1 MKGLRNAFFSG
12 FVLLAPLGVTI
23 LVVQFLLNKIGG
35 RAGEI
40 IFSPFL
46 TPETMSV
53 PWVSFCIQVVS
64 TLIVVVI
71 ITMIGYLSNY
81 FMGKFFLRIFEK
93 IIDRL
98 PFISTVYNTVKQ
110 IVDTFS
116 KQKESIFQKTVLVEY
131 PRKGAWALGFLTGV
145 SKGEVQAK
153 TNETAVNVFVPTTPN
168 PTSGFLLM
176 IPRDEVMDMQMS
188 VADGMKLIISGGAV
202 VPPYDKEREGLD
214 EGKPVELQNP
224 PEGKL
229 DTAE

>member
-23 LVVQFLLNKIGG
+23 LVVQFLLDKIGG
-35 RAGEI
+35 RAGKL

-46 TPETMSV
+46 SPETMNV
-53 PWVSFCIQVVS
+53 PWVNFSIQVVS

-81 FMGKFFLRIFEK
+81 FMGKFFLRVFER

-116 KQKESIFQKTVLVEY
+116 KQKESVFQKTVLVEY
-131 PRKGAWALGFLTGV
+131 PRKGAWALGFLTGD

-153 TNETAVNVFVPTTPN
+153 TGDTCVNVFVPTTPN

-176 IPRDEVMDMQMS
+176 IPRDEVLDMQMP

-202 VPPYDKEREGLD
+202 VPPYGAEGQQSLQL
-214 EGKPVELQNP
+214 ENPHVE
-224 PEGKL
+224 EK
-229 DTAE
+229 TI